1 MMLMMMYTGAS
12 RRAFQLAVAHEV
24 EPKACTRRLWL
35 PLYGPCV
42 ISEHEEMRLRLVI
55 FIVVFDATN
64 PADFQR
70 YLLDLTIW
78 RVLYRRLLIK
88 SNAQ

>member
-55 FIVVFDATN
+55 FIV
-64 PADFQR
+64 
-70 YLLDLTIW
+70 YLTQ
-78 RVLYRRLLIK
+78 LIRQTF
-88 SNAQ
+88 SDISWI